1 MIARIEVGS
10 NNLYATSVNPSDD
23 RLCLYLAGGQFLSQ
37 LLPLL
42 TGRCEVTCLEPV
54 HVVHALLVRLLG
66 VSAVISCWDSFFG
79 PSAANSSFYGS
90 QFRGPQIEKRD
101 LTLSPYFWLIS
112 GVRERAQATTK
123 LWWHSTSTSYLQP
136 SLVLILMGLGSGRAE
151 ICHWFS
157 WHFVLFS
164 RDCQNGA

>member
-66 VSAVISCWDSFFG
+66 VSAVISCWDSF
-79 PSAANSSFYGS
+79 SAHLQLTRASMACSSVAQIKAQIS
-90 QFRGPQIEKRD
+90 RGVAIYD
-101 LTLSPYFWLIS
+101 
-112 GVRERAQATTK
+112 
-123 LWWHSTSTSYLQP
+123 
-136 SLVLILMGLGSGRAE
+136 
-151 ICHWFS
+151 
-157 WHFVLFS
+157 
-164 RDCQNGA
+164 